1 MTDLKEL
8 VRDFEQALLNLDRL
22 KVQKMVMELD
32 DSWVPIQRVERLIAP
47 ALERIGSGWEQGKV
61 SLSQVYMSGRV
72 CEELVDT
79 WLPSI
84 AAGRKNQPRMAIAVL
99 NDYHM
104 LGKRIVYSVL
114 RADGF
119 DLLDYGRVETE
130 DLVRKVQE
138 DDVDLMLIST
148 LMLPSA
154 LSVKDVKARLNGTDS
169 DIKIVVGGAPFRF
182 DSQLWRDV
190 GADAM
195 ARNASE
201 IGEIIFRLTGGQ
213 S

>member
-1 MTDLKEL
+1 
-8 VRDFEQALLNLDRL
+8 
-22 KVQKMVMELD
+22 
-32 DSWVPIQRVERLIAP
+32 
-47 ALERIGSGWEQGKV
+47 
-61 SLSQVYMSGRV
+61 MSPG
-72 CEELVDT
+72 
-79 WLPSI
+79 
-84 AAGRKNQPRMAIAVL
+84 
-99 NDYHM
+99 
-104 LGKRIVYSVL
+104 
-114 RADGF
+114 GF

-130 DLVRKVQE
+130 DLVRRVNKDGIEV
-138 DDVDLMLIST
+138 VLIST

-154 LSVKDVKARLNGTDS
+154 LSVKDVKARLNGAGS

-182 DSQLWRDV
+182 DSQLWQDV